1 MEGEY
6 DTTGSGTGVRVFRRV
21 LPWVALLV
29 LVVALFVMWSGF
41 QVSLQR
47 TASTLPG
54 AGSTVATPSVAASS
68 TTVPTSTIAVTRIAG
83 VKLRAA
89 PITGAKVLMT
99 VKKGVKLAV
108 LERSDTWLRVREPDG
123 LIGWTENLSKNVDI
137 RTK

>member
-6 DTTGSGTGVRVFRRV
+6 HIAGSGSGVRVFRQI
-21 LPWVALLV
+21 LPWVALLALLASL
-29 LVVALFVMWSGF
+29 LVFWSGF

-47 TASTLPG
+47 AASNLPG
-54 AGSTVATPSVAASS
+54 SGSTVATPSAAAS
-68 TTVPTSTIAVTRIAG
+68 TTAVPTSTIAVTRISG
-83 VKLRAA
+83 VRLRSA

-108 LERSDTWLRVREPDG
+108 LERSDTWLRVKEPDG